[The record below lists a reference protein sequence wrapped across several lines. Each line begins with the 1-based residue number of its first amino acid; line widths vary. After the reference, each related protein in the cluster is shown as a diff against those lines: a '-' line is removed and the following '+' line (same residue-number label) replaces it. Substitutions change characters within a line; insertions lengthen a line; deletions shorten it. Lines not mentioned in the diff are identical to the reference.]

1 MNCGTVLE
9 KGVAE
14 ELEFLVIDRGPSLR
28 CGEGCEDQGQVAKAD
43 LGEVVLD
50 EIGSDKMGPKSM
62 ADGGDHQAKFG
73 KDGRHVID
81 DNLLGRKDAGVWF
94 GGRAI
99 RARVDRLKEAG
110 FLGPILQCDVWNV
123 LGRILKALV
132 RVSYRSYRRLG
143 EQILHKEVR
152 VVVVAWLPH

>member
-14 ELEFLVIDRGPSLR
+14 ELEFLVIDRGPSLG
-28 CGEGCEDQGQVAKAD
+28 CGEGREDQCQVGKAD

-50 EIGSDKMGPKSM
+50 EIGGDQMGPKSV

-73 KDGRHVID
+73 KDGRNIIE
-81 DNLLGRKDAGVWF
+81 DNLLSRKDAGVWF
-94 GGRAI
+94 GGRAV

-110 FLGPILQCDVWNV
+110 FLGPIL
-123 LGRILKALV
+123 
-132 RVSYRSYRRLG
+132 
-143 EQILHKEVR
+143 
-152 VVVVAWLPH
+152 